1 MKKYL
6 KRFMGTALL
15 IAAFVLTATTV
26 KAAQI
31 TNAIPLTANGTQ
43 KSFVLGERKST
54 FYQITTDGSRGYY
67 SITCHNNGS
76 ESLDINLYNG
86 PGTDYA
92 TTIDS
97 YISRNSNQT
106 YTRYLNPNTTYY
118 LEVTSYYGT
127 TGFVYLNKIAD
138 DYGNTFAEAT
148 PISFGQMVE
157 GQIEVSGLNETDFFR
172 FTTDNSNS
180 YYEITGYGT
189 GNESVELKLYEG
201 PDSSYAHQDMSVS
214 SGSSRAMARKL
225 EKNHTYY
232 ICMSGN
238 YWGDATRY
246 KVKVSKIPDDASD
259 DFAGA
264 VKLSDGKYKS
274 GKIEIDGDVD
284 FYRFKTAKKTTAYQ
298 LDLKNT
304 STITEHFTLYTRN
317 DIASANSKVNNY
329 YLYGGEQTTIWLN
342 LSKNHTYYLKV
353 DGNDG
358 NATYKIAM
366 TSSKKT
372 IKKKTPPSFRAKGYR
387 SYYYSSGAY
396 ASLSWKNTGKYA
408 GYEIYRSTSPRS
420 GFKKIKTLKDTSY
433 YTDNGIRR
441 YRTYY
446 YKMRYYVKDNGK
458 IVGGKWTKTRK
469 VKVR

>member
-6 KRFMGTALL
+6 KQLMGTALL

-31 TNAIPLTANGTQ
+31 TNAVRMPANGTHQ
-43 KSFVLGERKST
+43 T
-54 FYQITTDGSRGYY
+54 FNLAAKDKVYYQITTDGSRGYY
-67 SITCHNNGS
+67 SITCHNNGRND
-76 ESLDINLYNG
+76 LDINLYSE
-86 PGTDYA
+86 PGTDYSKI
-92 TTIDS
+92 IDS
-97 YISRNSNQT
+97 YVRSDSNNT
-106 YTRYLNPNTTYY
+106 YTKYLNPNTTYY
-118 LEVTSYYGT
+118 LEVTSYNGT
-127 TGFVYLNKIAD
+127 SGFVYLNKIAD

-157 GQIEVSGLNETDFFR
+157 GQIEVSGLSETDFFR

-180 YYEITGYGT
+180 YYEIAGYGT
-189 GNESVELKLYEG
+189 GSETAELKLYEG
-201 PDSSYAHQDMSVS
+201 PDSSYAHQDMWVG
-214 SGSSRAMARKL
+214 SGSSNAMARKL

-238 YWGDATRY
+238 YWGNATRY

-304 STITEHFTLYTRN
+304 SAIAEHITLYTRN

-353 DGNDG
+353 DGDDG
-358 NATYKIAM
+358 NATYKIAL
-366 TSSKKT
+366 TSAKKT
-372 IKKKTPPSFRAKGYR
+372 IKKKAPSSFKAQGYR
-387 SYYYSSGAY
+387 RYYATGAY

-408 GYEIYRSTSPRS
+408 GYEIYRSTRPKS

>member
-6 KRFMGTALL
+6 KQLMGTALL
-15 IAAFVLTATTV
+15 IVAFVLTATTV

-31 TNAIPLTANGTQ
+31 TNAVRMPANGTHQ
-43 KSFVLGERKST
+43 T
-54 FYQITTDGSRGYY
+54 FNLAAKDKVYYQITTDGSRGYY
-67 SITCHNNGS
+67 SITCHNNGN

-92 TTIDS
+92 TTINS
-97 YISRNSNQT
+97 YVSRNSNQT
-106 YTRYLNPNTTYY
+106 YTKYLNPNTTYY

-157 GQIEVSGLNETDFFR
+157 GQIEVSGLSETDFFR

-180 YYEITGYGT
+180 YYEIAGYGIGSET
-189 GNESVELKLYEG
+189 AELKLYEG
-201 PDSSYAHQDMSVS
+201 PDSSYAHQDMWVG
-214 SGSSRAMARKL
+214 SGSSNAMARKL

-238 YWGDATRY
+238 WDDATRY

-353 DGNDG
+353 DGDDG
-358 NATYKIAM
+358 NATYKIAL
-366 TSSKKT
+366 TSAKKT
-372 IKKKTPPSFRAKGYR
+372 IKKKAPSSFKARGYR
-387 SYYYSSGAY
+387 RYYATGAY

-408 GYEIYRSTSPRS
+408 GYEIYRSTRPKS

-433 YTDNGIRR
+433 YPDYGIRR
-441 YRTYY
+441 HKTYY
-446 YKMRYYVKDNGK
+446 YKMRYFVKDNGK
-458 IVGGKWTKTRK
+458 IVGGKWTKTKK
-469 VKVR
+469 VKVK

>member
-1 MKKYL
+1 M
-6 KRFMGTALL
+6 A
-15 IAAFVLTATTV
+15 
-26 KAAQI
+26 
-31 TNAIPLTANGTQ
+31 
-43 KSFVLGERKST
+43 
-54 FYQITTDGSRGYY
+54 
-67 SITCHNNGS
+67 
-76 ESLDINLYNG
+76 
-86 PGTDYA
+86 
-92 TTIDS
+92 
-97 YISRNSNQT
+97 
-106 YTRYLNPNTTYY
+106 TTYY
-118 LEVTSYYGT
+118 LEVTSYNGT
-127 TGFVYLNKIAD
+127 SGFVYLNKIAD

-157 GQIEVSGLNETDFFR
+157 GQIEVSGLSETDFFR

-180 YYEITGYGT
+180 YYEIAGYGT
-189 GNESVELKLYEG
+189 GSETAELKLYEG
-201 PDSSYAHQDMSVS
+201 PDSSYAHQDMWVG
-214 SGSSRAMARKL
+214 SGSSNAMARKL

-238 YWGDATRY
+238 YWGNATRY

-304 STITEHFTLYTRN
+304 SAIAEHITLYTRN

-353 DGNDG
+353 DGDDG
-358 NATYKIAM
+358 NATYKIAL
-366 TSSKKT
+366 TSAKKT
-372 IKKKTPPSFRAKGYR
+372 IKKKAPSSFKAQGYR
-387 SYYYSSGAY
+387 RYYATGAY

-408 GYEIYRSTSPRS
+408 GYEIYRSTRPKS

-433 YTDNGIRR
+433 YSDYGIKRR
-441 YRTYY
+441 KTYY

>member
-6 KRFMGTALL
+6 KQLMGTALL
-15 IAAFVLTATTV
+15 IAAFVLTATAV
-26 KAAQI
+26 KAAPI
-31 TNAIPLTANGTQ
+31 TNASPMAANGEQ
-43 KSFVLGERKST
+43 KT
-54 FYQITTDGSRGYY
+54 FALEEHQAVYYQITTDGSRGYY
-67 SITCHNNGS
+67 SITCHNNGRND
-76 ESLDINLYNG
+76 LDINLYSG
-86 PGTDYA
+86 PGTDYSKI
-92 TTIDS
+92 IDS
-97 YISRNSNQT
+97 NVWSDSNNT
-106 YTRYLNPNTTYY
+106 YTKYLAPNTTYY
-118 LEVTSYYGT
+118 LEITSYSGT
-127 TGFVYLNKIAD
+127 RGFVYLNKIAD

-157 GQIEVSGLNETDFFR
+157 GQIEVSGLSETDFFR

-180 YYEITGYGT
+180 YYEIAGYGT
-189 GNESVELKLYEG
+189 GSETAELKLYEG
-201 PDSSYAHQDMSVS
+201 PDSSYAHQDMWVG
-214 SGSSRAMARKL
+214 SGSSNAMARKL

-238 YWGDATRY
+238 WDDATRY

-274 GKIEIDGDVD
+274 GTIEIDGDVD

-304 STITEHFTLYTRN
+304 SAITEHITLYTRN

-353 DGNDG
+353 DGGDG
-358 NATYKIAM
+358 NATYKIAL
-366 TSSKKT
+366 TSAKKT
-372 IKKKTPPSFRAKGYR
+372 IKKKAPSSFKTQGYR
-387 SYYYSSGAY
+387 RYYATGAY
-396 ASLSWKNTGKYA
+396 AYLSWKNTGKYT
-408 GYEIYRSTSPRS
+408 GYEIYRSTRPKS
-420 GFKKIKTLKDTSY
+420 GFKKIKTLKDTY
-433 YTDNGIRR
+433 YFYDYGIKRR
-441 YRTYY
+441 KTYY

>member
-1 MKKYL
+1 MKKHL
-6 KRFMGTALL
+6 KQFMGTILL
-15 IAAFVLTATTV
+15 AAAFVLTAITV

-43 KSFVLGERKST
+43 KSFVLEEGNSA
-54 FYQITTDGSRGYY
+54 FYQITTDSSRCYY
-67 SITCHNNGS
+67 SITCHNNGGHD
-76 ESLDINLYNG
+76 LDIKLYNG
-86 PGTDYA
+86 PGTDY
-92 TTIDS
+92 TKILNS
-97 YISRNSNQT
+97 SVWSNRNNT
-106 YTRYLNPNTTYY
+106 YTKYLDPNTTYY
-118 LEVTSYYGT
+118 LEVTSYSGT

-148 PISFGQMVE
+148 PIAFGQMVE

-180 YYEITGYGT
+180 YYEIAGYGT
-189 GNESVELKLYEG
+189 GSESAELKLYEG
-201 PDSSYAHQDMSVS
+201 PDSSYAHQDMSIF
-214 SGSSRAMARKL
+214 SGSSRTMAYKL

-264 VKLSDGKYKS
+264 VKLTDGKYKN
-274 GKIEIDGDVD
+274 GTIEIEGDVD

-329 YLYGGEQTTIWLN
+329 YLSGGEQTTIWLN
-342 LSKNHTYYLKV
+342 LSKNHTYYLKI

-358 NATYKIAM
+358 NATYKVAL

-372 IKKKTPPSFRAKGYR
+372 IKKKAPSSFKVQGYR
-387 SYYYSSGAY
+387 RYYGSGAY
-396 ASLSWKNTGKYA
+396 ASLSWKNTGSYA
-408 GYEIYRSTSPRS
+408 GYEVYRSTSPRS

-433 YTDNGIRR
+433 YYDYGIKRHK
-441 YRTYY
+441 TYY

-458 IVGGKWTKTRK
+458 IVGGKWTKTKK
-469 VKVR
+469 VKIK

>member
-1 MKKYL
+1 M
-6 KRFMGTALL
+6 
-15 IAAFVLTATTV
+15 
-26 KAAQI
+26 
-31 TNAIPLTANGTQ
+31 
-43 KSFVLGERKST
+43 
-54 FYQITTDGSRGYY
+54 
-67 SITCHNNGS
+67 
-76 ESLDINLYNG
+76 
-86 PGTDYA
+86 
-92 TTIDS
+92 
-97 YISRNSNQT
+97 
-106 YTRYLNPNTTYY
+106 
-118 LEVTSYYGT
+118 TSYYGT

-157 GQIEVSGLNETDFFR
+157 GQIEVSGLSETDFFR

-180 YYEITGYGT
+180 YYEIAGYGT
-189 GNESVELKLYEG
+189 GSETAELKLYEG
-201 PDSSYAHQDMSVS
+201 PDFSYAHQDMSVD
-214 SGSSRAMARKL
+214 SGSSRAMTRKL

-238 YWGDATRY
+238 YWEDATRY

-353 DGNDG
+353 DGDDG
-358 NATYKIAM
+358 NATYKIAL
-366 TSSKKT
+366 TSAKKT
-372 IKKKTPPSFRAKGYR
+372 IKKKAPFSFKARGYR
-387 SYYYSSGAY
+387 RYYATGAY

-408 GYEIYRSTSPRS
+408 GYEIYRSTRPKS

-433 YTDNGIRR
+433 YSDYGIRR
-441 YRTYY
+441 HKTYY
-446 YKMRYYVKDNGK
+446 YKMRYFVKDNGK
-458 IVGGKWTKTRK
+458 IVGGKWTKTKK
-469 VKVR
+469 VKVK

>member
-6 KRFMGTALL
+6 KQLMGTALL

-31 TNAIPLTANGTQ
+31 TNAVRMPANGTHQ
-43 KSFVLGERKST
+43 T
-54 FYQITTDGSRGYY
+54 FNLAAKDKVYYQITTDGSRGYY
-67 SITCHNNGS
+67 SITCHNNGRND
-76 ESLDINLYNG
+76 LDINLYSE
-86 PGTDYA
+86 PGTDYSKI
-92 TTIDS
+92 IDS
-97 YISRNSNQT
+97 YVRSDSNNT
-106 YTRYLNPNTTYY
+106 YTKYLNPNTTYY
-118 LEVTSYYGT
+118 LEVTSYNGT
-127 TGFVYLNKIAD
+127 SGFVYLNKIAD

-157 GQIEVSGLNETDFFR
+157 GQIEVSGLSETDFFR

-180 YYEITGYGT
+180 YYEIAGYGT
-189 GNESVELKLYEG
+189 GSETAELKLYEG
-201 PDSSYAHQDMSVS
+201 PDSSYAHQDMWVG
-214 SGSSRAMARKL
+214 SGSSNAMARKL

-238 YWGDATRY
+238 YWGNATRY

-353 DGNDG
+353 DGDDG
-358 NATYKIAM
+358 NATYKIAL
-366 TSSKKT
+366 TSAKKT
-372 IKKKTPPSFRAKGYR
+372 IKKKAPSSFKAQGYR
-387 SYYYSSGAY
+387 RYYATGAY

-408 GYEIYRSTSPRS
+408 GYEIYRSTRPKS

-433 YTDNGIRR
+433 YSDYGIKRR
-441 YRTYY
+441 KTYY

>member
-6 KRFMGTALL
+6 KQFMGTALL

-26 KAAQI
+26 KAEQI
-31 TNAIPLTANGTQ
+31 TNAVQMPANGTHQ
-43 KSFVLGERKST
+43 T
-54 FYQITTDGSRGYY
+54 FELAAKDKVYYQITTDSSRGYY
-67 SITCHNNGS
+67 SITCHNNGN

-86 PGTDYA
+86 PGADYSKI
-92 TTIDS
+92 IDS
-97 YISRNSNQT
+97 SVWSYRNNT
-106 YTRYLNPNTTYY
+106 YTKYLNPNTTYY
-118 LEVTSYYGT
+118 LEVTSYNGT

-225 EKNHTYY
+225 EKNYTYY
-232 ICMSGN
+232 ICVSN
-238 YWGDATRY
+238 YWNDATRY

-304 STITEHFTLYTRN
+304 STIAEHFTLYTRN

-358 NATYKIAM
+358 NATYKIAL
-366 TSSKKT
+366 TSAKKT
-372 IKKKTPPSFRAKGYR
+372 IKKKAPSSFKAQGYR
-387 SYYYSSGAY
+387 RYYATGAY

-408 GYEIYRSTSPRS
+408 GYEIYRSTSPKS
-420 GFKKIKTLKDTSY
+420 GFKKIKTLKDASY
-433 YTDNGIRR
+433 YSDYGIRR
-441 YRTYY
+441 HKTYY
-446 YKMRYYVKDNGK
+446 YKMRYFVKDNGK
-458 IVGGKWTKTRK
+458 IVGGKWTKTKK

>member
-6 KRFMGTALL
+6 KQLMGTALL

-31 TNAIPLTANGTQ
+31 TNAVRMPANGTHQ
-43 KSFVLGERKST
+43 T
-54 FYQITTDGSRGYY
+54 FNLAAKDKVYYQITTDGSRGYY
-67 SITCHNNGS
+67 SITCHNNGN

-92 TTIDS
+92 TTIES

-118 LEVTSYYGT
+118 LEVTSYNGT
-127 TGFVYLNKIAD
+127 SGFVYLNKIAD

-157 GQIEVSGLNETDFFR
+157 GQIEVSGLSETDFFR

-180 YYEITGYGT
+180 YYEIAGYGT
-189 GNESVELKLYEG
+189 GSETAELKLYEG
-201 PDSSYAHQDMSVS
+201 PDYSDAHQDMSVG
-214 SGSSRAMARKL
+214 SGSSRAMTRKL

-238 YWGDATRY
+238 YWEDATRY

-353 DGNDG
+353 DGDDG
-358 NATYKIAM
+358 NATYKIAL
-366 TSSKKT
+366 TSAKKT
-372 IKKKTPPSFRAKGYR
+372 IKKKAPSSFKAQGYR
-387 SYYYSSGAY
+387 RYYATGAY

-408 GYEIYRSTSPRS
+408 GYEIYRSTRPKS

-433 YTDNGIRR
+433 YSDYGIKRR
-441 YRTYY
+441 KTYY

-458 IVGGKWTKTRK
+458 IVGGKWTKTKK
-469 VKVR
+469 VKVK